1 MFGRKIA
8 ILFLMIAQVFILGHE
23 FVPHHHHN
31 ELSNQHHEHT
41 SPFHD
46 SDSKNH
52 HPDENSLQLALSNF
66 AHSGEQVTF
75 THSNSTKV
83 VVKKDNVQLKNAV
96 SLSFEI
102 PVNYSFLSKK
112 CTFPP
117 LRQIVYQPPLFGT
130 HSLRGP
136 PTLNFEC

>member
-75 THSNSTKV
+75 THSSSTNFDINKEDLQSDDPFFFDT
-83 VVKKDNVQLKNAV
+83 KFSIWDFATIEKQK
-96 SLSFEI
+96 
-102 PVNYSFLSKK
+102 
-112 CTFPP
+112 FPP
-117 LRQIVYQPPLFGT
+117 LRQIIHQPPLFGS

-136 PTLNFEC
+136 PNFIA